1 MNQLG
6 KSLSKDELPWRPGDG
21 KKRVFSSKWLPLLI
35 TAPSGNVKFQSC
47 LKENHLFFICLLICW
62 RNLFKTGLPQSKL
75 DDKCVLQSAHQS
87 SSNKIRIIHAKIFIM
102 FQNILIYIL
111 NHTLDNMKY
120 LSFGQ
125 VWTRKQMHSL
135 NMEQFGKLKEKK
147 TPKNS
152 LVEVFQ
158 PLLTY
163 LKKYGHGSNYSV
175 FWDCHLEAVKVIWII
190 EENLHLQ
197 NS

>member
-1 MNQLG
+1 MSQLG

-21 KKRVFSSKWLPLLI
+21 KKRVFSSKWLTLLI

-147 TPKNS
+147 NPKELSGWSISAAVN
-152 LVEVFQ
+152 
-158 PLLTY
+158 LLEKIWPW
-163 LKKYGHGSNYSV
+163 LQLFCFLRLPSGSCQSHL
-175 FWDCHLEAVKVIWII
+175 DCRRKSASAK
-190 EENLHLQ
+190 
-197 NS
+197 

>member
-6 KSLSKDELPWRPGDG
+6 RSLDKDELPWGPGDG
-21 KKRVFSSKWLPLLI
+21 RKRVFSNKWLLLLI
-35 TAPSGNVKFQSC
+35 NASSGNVKFQSC

-62 RNLFKTGLPQSKL
+62 RSLLKTRQPQSKL

-102 FQNILIYIL
+102 FLNILIYIL

-120 LSFGQ
+120 LSFRQ
-125 VWTRKQMHSL
+125 VWARKQMYSL

-147 TPKNS
+147 RS
-152 LVEVFQ
+152 LW
-158 PLLTY
+158 
-163 LKKYGHGSNYSV
+163 LKYFSHR
-175 FWDCHLEAVKVIWII
+175 
-190 EENLHLQ
+190 
-197 NS
+197 